1 MPKPELRRCAI
12 YTRKSSEEGL
22 EQDFNSLHAQ
32 REACEAFIRS
42 QQGEGWRL
50 IKTSYDDGGVSGGAL
65 ERPALQQ
72 LCADIT
78 SGRVDI
84 VVVYKVDRLTRS
96 LIDFAKLV
104 ELFDRHTVSFVAVT
118 QQFNTT
124 TSMGRLTLNILLS
137 FAQFEREVTG
147 ERIRDKIAASKRKG
161 LWMGGV
167 TPLGYEVKE
176 RKLVPAP
183 TEAETVR
190 SIYARYLELG
200 SVRHLKQDLD
210 RRGMRSKVRLHGDGT
225 RTGGS
230 SFSRGALYALLSN
243 PIYIGEI
250 SHKGARYPG
259 QHSAIVE
266 RPIWEAVQL
275 KLREQG
281 PGPLDRKTSP
291 SPLVGKVFDTEGG
304 RLSPSHASKGERR
317 YRYYISTDLMTGT
330 RQGTGWRLP
339 APQLEAV
346 VADGAAQCLDDQ
358 GAIAAVLDHA
368 RVPSVG
374 IAAALKAADVHQRS
388 LRSEERRG
396 EALTKLIER
405 VELSPDTLRLGLRL
419 APLLREEAKGVD
431 VGSLILTRELP
442 LRIKRRGV
450 EMRLVIDGSSHTSTR
465 TDPILL
471 KGIARAHRCF
481 DALLAGRVR
490 STSQL
495 SLEEGVDDRYVRR
508 ILPLAF
514 LAPDIVQAIITG
526 RQPADLTAKKLIR
539 TIDLPLDWQTQKQIL
554 GFQ

>member
-1 MPKPELRRCAI
+1 MPKPERRCAI
-12 YTRKSSEEGL
+12 YTRKSSEEEL

-50 IKTSYDDGGVSGGAL
+50 IKTSYDDRGVSGGTL

-72 LCADIT
+72 LCADIA

-96 LIDFAKLV
+96 LVDFAKLV
-104 ELFDRHTVSFVAVT
+104 ELFDRHNVSFVAVT

-176 RKLVPAP
+176 RKLVPVP
-183 TEAETVR
+183 TEAEKVR

-200 SVRHLKQDLD
+200 SVRLLKRDLD
-210 RRGMRSKVRLHGDGT
+210 RRGVRSKVRVHSDGT
-225 RTGGS
+225 RTGGN

-243 PIYIGEI
+243 PIYTGEI
-250 SHKGARYPG
+250 SHKRVRHPG
-259 QHSAIVE
+259 QHPAIVE
-266 RPIWEAVQL
+266 RSVWEAVQQ

-291 SPLVGKVFDTEGG
+291 SPLAGKLFDSAGG
-304 RLSPSHASKGERR
+304 RLSPSHASKDGRR
-317 YRYYISTDLMTGT
+317 YRYYISTDLTAGAREQTG
-330 RQGTGWRLP
+330 GWRLP
-339 APQLEAV
+339 ASQLEAV
-346 VADGAAQCLDDQ
+346 VADGAAQCLTDQ
-358 GAIAAVLDHA
+358 GAIAAALDA
-368 RVPSVG
+368 AGIPSRG
-374 IAAALKAADVHQRS
+374 IAATLKAVHEHQQT
-388 LRSEERRG
+388 LRSEAERG
-396 EALTKLIER
+396 EVLAKLIER
-405 VELSPDTLRLGLRL
+405 VEVRPDTLRLTLRL
-419 APLLREEAKGVD
+419 VPLLPEEARPAD
-431 VGSLILTRELP
+431 TGSLMLTRELP

-450 EMRLVIDGSSHTSTR
+450 ETRLVIEGLSHASTKS
-465 TDPILL
+465 DPILL
-471 KGIARAHRCF
+471 KEIARAYRYF
-481 DALLAGRVR
+481 DAVVTGKVT
-490 STSQL
+490 SYSQL
-495 SLEEGVDDRYVRR
+495 SFEEGIDDRYVRR

-514 LAPDIVQAIITG
+514 LATEIVQAIFAG
-526 RQPADLTAKKLIR
+526 KHPLDLTAKKLIR
-539 TIDLPLDWQTQKQIL
+539 AIDLPLDWQVQKQVL
-554 GFQ
+554 GFR